1 MGRACPVRQ
10 KEVTMEGPGNNV
22 RNCALVFEGGGYRAS
37 YTAGIVR
44 VLLEQGIDFDYACG
58 VSAGASHA
66 VDYVSRD
73 LRRTR
78 MAFLGH
84 DGAEKTGGVRSLLS
98 GKGYFNADY
107 LYEGAM
113 LDGFMPFDWDA
124 FVANPARIRIQAF
137 ERDTGRTVTWTKDDM
152 PTAMDMMDRVRASST
167 LPGAMKPLPVSDSV
181 YYDGGLG
188 TGAGIPIHLAEG
200 DGFEKF
206 VFVATRPRGYRKPE
220 PSKHD
225 IALFQGVARDY
236 PYMRNALLTRWKRYN
251 VALDHVDELERDGRC
266 LAIYPDEMPVENG
279 TVNKRRLLAS
289 YNMGHDQ
296 GERDLPRLREFVFGS
311 ADGGPHRTREEIA
324 RLVSAAD
331 GTESESTYITI
342 E

>member
-1 MGRACPVRQ
+1 
-10 KEVTMEGPGNNV
+10 MEGLENNV
-22 RNCALVFEGGGYRAS
+22 RDCALVFEGGGYRAS
-37 YTAGIVR
+37 YTAGIAR
-44 VLLEQGIDFDYACG
+44 VLLEQGISFGYVCG
-58 VSAGASHA
+58 VSAGASHT

-78 MAFLGH
+78 MAFLGC

-167 LPGAMKPLPVSDSV
+167 LPGAMKPLPVDGSV

-188 TGAGIPIHLAEG
+188 TGAGIPIHLAED

-220 PSKHD
+220 PSRYD
-225 IALFQGVARDY
+225 VTLFRRIARDY
-236 PYMRNALLTRWKRYN
+236 PYLRNAMLTRWKRYN
-251 VALDHVDELERDGRC
+251 VALDHIDELERAGRC

-279 TVNKRRLLAS
+279 TVNKHRLLAS
-289 YNMGHDQ
+289 YTMGHEQ
-296 GERDLPRLREFVFGS
+296 GERDLPLVREFVFGS
-311 ADGGPHRTREEIA
+311 AEGGPHRTSGEIS
-324 RLVSAAD
+324 RLVSEAD
-331 GTESESTYITI
+331 GSESKGNYITI
-342 E
+342 G